1 MKIGHNYMKSGG
13 AVFAAIC
20 AAALALPLFADPVQ
34 IDPNDYECSF
44 NVKFAG
50 YKGASTLAD
59 FPVLMRLSKA
69 LNDFNYA
76 KCADGAN
83 LRFADSNG
91 NLLSHEIDTWDAS
104 GESLVWVKIPSLT
117 KETVIKVLYGYKGSG
132 EQPAVTAA
140 DVWSNGY
147 VGVWHLNE
155 SALPMKDSSGVSKNF
170 TSAGYDATNIADLGL
185 ASDGVVGKSVN
196 FRGDEG
202 KKCSLSAD
210 DDDNLDGFTE
220 VTFEFWTNQSIHD
233 SSDRF
238 IMTKRQAWNHDN
250 AYTFYDQGAKHKT
263 SVAYASVMGDGT
275 NTNVSVSFP
284 DSCIPEVN
292 RWNYQSCVYSVASAF
307 SSNYLNGAAINGN
320 NLSSFANLGAIRN
333 SAGKL
338 RLGNAGTDSS
348 YAFPGRIDEVR
359 ISNVARSK
367 DWIEAA
373 YDTVMDGGFATC
385 ISPDGNDWSKYSHRF
400 TVSFEGYAGETTLA
414 DFPVLVRIAE
424 YDEGTG
430 SGIQGFSYA
439 DCLKPNGGDL
449 RFADATGALL
459 DSEVD
464 TWNPAGE
471 SFVWVKVPSLN
482 ASTMITAYY
491 GWNMASS
498 VTPSAV
504 WTNGFVGV
512 WHLDED
518 GLVQKDS
525 TANGIDFVSPGNPYY
540 VTNYTFQVSG
550 SVGSA
555 VDFSKGK
562 NGCFIAADDGSGLLD
577 GYEGMTVEVWTW
589 QDHHDPE
596 ANPAAGY
603 FLSKYRNVSGATDN
617 GWNYIMCESAN
628 NGKMSFA
635 LKHVDG
641 ETMKEDWITVD
652 DSYQKPARAAW
663 NHNVGVFDGPG
674 KKGFQYLNGAVS
686 AEKALTYGGIVR
698 STVGNLHLGNQ
709 FQSWSSSF
717 PGKLDEVRLS
727 SVARSADWIKAT
739 HDTIAV
745 PNFATYGEATR
756 IVRGLSVI
764 LR

>member
-1 MKIGHNYMKSGG
+1 MSTRHNFMKSAGI
-13 AVFAAIC
+13 FAAIC
-20 AAALALPLFADPVQ
+20 AAALAMPLFADPVQ
-34 IDPNDYECSF
+34 VDPADYERTF
-44 NVKFAG
+44 NVRFAG
-50 YKGASTLAD
+50 YKGGSALTD
-59 FPVLMRLSKA
+59 FPALIRLSAA
-69 LNDFNYA
+69 LNEFDYS
-76 KCADGAN
+76 KCAGGAN
-83 LRFADSNG
+83 LRFADADG
-91 NLLSHEIDTWDAS
+91 NLIPHEIDTWDPS
-104 GESLVWVKIPSLT
+104 GTSLVWVKVPSLT

-132 EQPAVTAA
+132 EQPAVTAS

-147 VGVWHLNE
+147 VGVWHLGE
-155 SALPMKDSSGVSKNF
+155 SALPMKDSSGVSKDFAN
-170 TSAGYDATNIADLGL
+170 AGYVEANIADLGL
-185 ASDGVVGKSVN
+185 AVDGAVGKSVN

-233 SSDRF
+233 TTDRY
-238 IMTKRQAWNHDN
+238 ILTKRQAWNHDN
-250 AYTFYDQGAKHKT
+250 AYTIYDQASKHKT
-263 SVAYASVMGDGT
+263 AVAYATVKCDGT
-275 NTNVSVSFP
+275 NTNVSVSFS

-292 RWNYQSCVYSVASAF
+292 RWNYQSCVYSVAGAF
-307 SSNYLNGAAINGN
+307 TSNYLNGVFINASD
-320 NLSSFANLGAIRN
+320 LSTKDSLGAIRN

-338 RLGNAGTDSS
+338 RLGNAGTDSN

-367 DWIEAA
+367 DWVEAA
-373 YDTVMDGGFATC
+373 YDTVMGEDFATC
-385 ISPDGNDWSKYSHRF
+385 ISAEGNDWSKYSHKF
-400 TVSFEGYAGETTLA
+400 TVSFEGYAGETTLT
-414 DFPVLVRIAE
+414 DFPVLVKVSTNNI
-424 YDEGTG
+424 
-430 SGIQGFSYA
+430 SGFLYT

-464 TWNPAGE
+464 TWNTNGE
-471 SFVWVKVPSLN
+471 SLVWVKVPSLN
-482 ASTMITAYY
+482 ASTKITAYY
-491 GWNMASS
+491 GWNMACS

-504 WTNGFVGV
+504 WANGFVGV

-518 GLVQKDS
+518 GLVQNDS
-525 TANGIDFVSPGNPYY
+525 TANRIDFVSVNKPYY
-540 VTNYTFQVSG
+540 TTNYTFQVSG

-562 NGCFIAADDGSGLLD
+562 NGCFVATDDGSGLLD
-577 GYEGMTVEVWTW
+577 GYDGMTVEAWTW

-596 ANPAAGY
+596 TNPWAGY
-603 FLSKYRNVSGATDN
+603 YLSKYRSVTGAADN
-617 GWNYIMCESAN
+617 GWNYIMCESVN

-641 ETMKEDWITVD
+641 ETLKEDWITVD
-652 DSYQKPARAAW
+652 DSYQKPARAEW
-663 NHNVGVFDGPG
+663 NYNVGVFDGPG

-686 AEKALTYGGIVR
+686 AEKALTHGGIVR

-717 PGKLDEVRLS
+717 PGKVDEVRLS

-745 PNFATYGEATR
+745 PNFATYGEAKR
-756 IVRGLSVI
+756 IVKGLTII